1 MTQDVPV
8 WGQHPEQWEQVPH
21 APDNVAVIEV
31 PGRPESTRLK
41 LDGVTYAQV
50 PDTGWTMLIAWLA
63 GRNHLVRLPDNEQHT
78 VAVTTVD
85 DGTTTRTREPRNQ
98 SDQDMIDDGIDEYL
112 ADAWVPSPPRGYRWY
127 QRPPV
132 GYDNLDDA
140 YAHINR
146 AIQDSGPENKA
157 SRPDQL
163 APLAAQAVAAL
174 YPG

>member
-1 MTQDVPV
+1 MTQDVLV
-8 WGQHPEQWEQVPH
+8 WGQHPEQWEQVPQ
-21 APDNVAVIEV
+21 APGDVTVIAG
-31 PGRPESTRLK
+31 PGRPETAQLK
-41 LDGVTYAQV
+41 LDGVTYDRV
-50 PDTGWTMLIAWLA
+50 PDTGWTMLVAWLA

-78 VAVTTVD
+78 VVTPLE
-85 DGTTTRTREPRNQ
+85 DGTTTSTSEPWNQ

-112 ADAWVPSPPRGYRWY
+112 ADAQVPSPPRGYRWY

-140 YAHINR
+140 YTYINR
-146 AIQDSGPENKA
+146 AIQDSDPENKA